1 MVSPILK
8 MGKLCPEGLINLP
21 EVPQKP
27 RSDPEHLCPMLHASL
42 CSQPVSLL
50 LRVSFSLETR
60 EGVMRG
66 FAAGLQLRGL
76 GLGTGHPEWGACR
89 SPRLPVWGR
98 PGQLMCA
105 WAKRSCFVLKWVLL
119 RRECMEG
126 GSGSASRISAGR
138 EACGCSGG
146 LWEAPGEGC
155 AALGSSCPGQ
165 TPVLTCLC
173 RSVFA
178 HTALQLSQDRPLL
191 TPPTES

>member
-1 MVSPILK
+1 

-21 EVPQKP
+21 KVPQKP

-50 LRVSFSLETR
+50 LRVSFSLETP

-105 WAKRSCFVLKWVLL
+105 WAKRSCFVLKWVL
-119 RRECMEG
+119 EAPICV
-126 GSGSASRISAGR
+126 SGSSFAESAWWGAVAVRAASLR
-138 EACGCSGG
+138 EERRAVALGACGKPPGRGALHWGAPAPARPLCSP
-146 LWEAPGEGC
+146 AC
-155 AALGSSCPGQ
+155 AALFLPTWLFSSPK
-165 TPVLTCLC
+165 TDP
-173 RSVFA
+173 S
-178 HTALQLSQDRPLL
+178 
-191 TPPTES
+191 

>member
-1 MVSPILK
+1 M
-8 MGKLCPEGLINLP
+8 P

-105 WAKRSCFVLKWVLL
+105 WAKRSCFVLKWVL
-119 RRECMEG
+119 EAPICV
-126 GSGSASRISAGR
+126 SGSSFAESAWRGAVAVRAASLR
-138 EACGCSGG
+138 EERRAVALGACGKPPGRG
-146 LWEAPGEGC
+146 ALHWGAPARPGPC
-155 AALGSSCPGQ
+155 AHLPVPLCFCPHGSSALPRQ
-165 TPVLTCLC
+165 TPPDA
-173 RSVFA
+173 S
-178 HTALQLSQDRPLL
+178 H
-191 TPPTES
+191 